1 MRRRHVANENCVL
14 GGSLFERIAFPRT
27 GCGLFNCFWCCFS
40 PSSFLFRR
48 RVSEFVTNQPL
59 DRWQLP
65 ISIVPIILLCTL
77 LSPVFVINFI
87 LKNQKE
93 KRLSS
98 YCFQQH
104 LFSST
109 VNITGAVDEDKDIS
123 SVSNPRRDLSVYRT
137 LKVKVVRVLVPRLE
151 CGELL
156 HDC

>member
-1 MRRRHVANENCVL
+1 MLLFDVITLSLLLCCSECSSEPFRPVLGGRCHDRVIEEMRRRHVANENCVL

-27 GCGLFNCFWCCFS
+27 GNGFFNCFWCCFS

-65 ISIVPIILLCTL
+65 ISIVPNILLCTL
-77 LSPVFVINFI
+77 LSLVFVINFI

-104 LFSST
+104 LFYRS
-109 VNITGAVDEDKDIS
+109 EE
-123 SVSNPRRDLSVYRT
+123 RRVG
-137 LKVKVVRVLVPRLE
+137 KE
-151 CGELL
+151 C
-156 HDC
+156 